1 MQRAILDACRGK
13 LPERSFGPGE
23 IVIAEG
29 TPAGGLFI
37 LIEGSVEVR
46 KNDYPITALDEP
58 GVVFGEISVLLETS
72 HTASVVTLAASRFYV
87 VDAPLEFLRTAP
99 EVALVVARLLARRL
113 HAMTTYLVDLK
124 QQFEQYQDHFGMVD
138 QVLDALTHSQ
148 DDHTPGSDRE
158 PDPDAY

>member
-1 MQRAILDACRGK
+1 MQRTILDNCKGR
-13 LPERSFGPGE
+13 LPERSFGPDE
-23 IVIAEG
+23 TVIAQG

-46 KNDYPITALDEP
+46 KNEYPITTLDEP
-58 GVVFGEISVLLETS
+58 GVVFGEISILLETA
-72 HTASVVTLAASRFYV
+72 HTASVVTLAPSRFYV
-87 VDAPLEFLRTAP
+87 VDQPLEFLRTAP

-148 DDHTPGSDRE
+148 DDHAPGSDRE

>member
-1 MQRAILDACRGK
+1 MQRAILDACDGR
-13 LPERSFGPGE
+13 LPERSFAAGE
-23 IVIAEG
+23 AVITEG

-58 GVVFGEISVLLETS
+58 GVVFGEISVLLETA
-72 HTASVVTLAASRFYV
+72 HTASVITLAPSRFYV
-87 VDAPLEFLRTAP
+87 VDQPLEFMRTAP
-99 EVALVVARLLARRL
+99 EVVLAITRLLARRL
-113 HAMTTYLVDLK
+113 YAMTTYLVDLK

-148 DDHTPGSDRE
+148 DDHAPGSDRE

>member
-1 MQRAILDACRGK
+1 MERTILDACNGH
-13 LPERSFGPGE
+13 LPERTFRPDE
-23 IVIAEG
+23 VVIAEG
-29 TPAGGLFI
+29 TPAGALFI

-46 KNDYPITALDEP
+46 KHEYVITTLDEP
-58 GVVFGEISVLLETS
+58 GVVFGEISVLLATA
-72 HTASVVTLAASRFYV
+72 HTATVATTATSRFYV
-87 VDAPLEFLRTAP
+87 VDTPLEFMRTTP

-124 QQFEQYQDHFGMVD
+124 GQFEQYQDHFGMVD

>member
-1 MQRAILDACRGK
+1 MQRTILDSCKGR
-13 LPERSFGPGE
+13 LPERSFGADE
-23 IVIAEG
+23 AVIAEG

-37 LIEGSVEVR
+37 LIEGGVEVR
-46 KNDYPITALDEP
+46 KNGYPITTLSEP
-58 GVVFGEISVLLETS
+58 GVVFGEISVLLETN
-72 HTASVVTLAASRFYV
+72 HTASVVTLTPSRFYV
-87 VDAPLEFLRTAP
+87 VDEPLEFMRTTP

>member
-1 MQRAILDACRGK
+1 MQRAILDSCKGR
-13 LPERSFGPGE
+13 LPERSFGAGE
-23 IVIAEG
+23 IVMAEG
-29 TPAGGLFI
+29 TPAGALFI

-46 KNDYPITALDEP
+46 KHDYVITTLDEP
-58 GVVFGEISVLLETS
+58 GVVFGEISVLLES
-72 HTASVVTLAASRFYV
+72 AHTATVATAAPSRFYV
-87 VDAPLEFLRTAP
+87 VDQPLEFMRTTP

-124 QQFEQYQDHFGMVD
+124 EQFEQYQDHFGMVD

-148 DDHTPGSDRE
+148 GDHKPGSDRE